1 MAILS
6 VGNYGA
12 MYESAYTSR
21 KKEAD
26 VSGQGRSKE
35 ASAAT
40 AEAGRKNQTG
50 VEERTKTENNQ
61 EYLKALQKK
70 APYMN
75 LEQGTRLSMNR
86 DNKQGTLT
94 INPKLLEKMQND
106 PEAEKKYSQLIQDIE
121 RAEKTV
127 TAYYNA
133 LGGVV
138 ERTSHWYID
147 ENGKYSHFAYTR
159 RDDKLNKKIRQE
171 TKENAE
177 KLIEKTR
184 EKARKKAKELKEQ
197 LEEKAEKAKAE
208 EAKTEDGKAENRKQ
222 DSSGNTQVSK
232 GTVEERV
239 EQLLSEQSGNS
250 ENGEVYL
257 NEEDMQPIME
267 AIRKEDVA
275 AESSAMESSAGTG
288 STGGTGAGATVDLKV

>member
-1 MAILS
+1 MAISS

-26 VSGQGRSKE
+26 VSRQGRSKE
-35 ASAAT
+35 AVAAT
-40 AEAGRKNQTG
+40 AEAGRKNQIG

-61 EYLKALQKK
+61 EYLKTLQKK

-75 LEQGTRLSMNR
+75 LEQGSRLSMNR

-106 PEAEKKYSQLIQDIE
+106 PETEKKYSQLIQDIE

-127 TAYYNA
+127 TAYDNA
-133 LGGVV
+133 IGGVV

-147 ENGKYSHFAYTR
+147 ENGKYYHFAYIR

-184 EKARKKAKELKEQ
+184 EKARKKAEELKEQ
-197 LEEKAEKAKAE
+197 LEEKAEETKAE
-208 EAKTEDGKAENRKQ
+208 EAKEEEKQ
-222 DSSGNTQVSK
+222 DSSESTQAPKDMV
-232 GTVEERV
+232 TERA
-239 EQLLSEQSGNS
+239 EQLLTEKLGNS
-250 ENGEVYL
+250 EKGEVYL

-267 AIRKEDVA
+267 AIRKEDDVAGYSA
-275 AESSAMESSAGTG
+275 AEASAQ
-288 STGGTGAGATVDLKV
+288 TGGTGAGATVDLKV